1 MTEKLKLPA
10 QVETIGDAVR
20 FLREKRGLTLRALAK
35 AVGVSA
41 PFLSDLEHNRRRTD
55 QIDKFA
61 RVLRVDEAVLRR
73 FDSRVEPEL
82 KEWLESNPEVVELLR
97 DVRASGRSAVEL
109 RSALRSRKKK

>member
-1 MTEKLKLPA
+1 MTTNVKLPGH
-10 QVETIGDAVR
+10 VETVGDAVR
-20 FLREKRGLTLRALAK
+20 FLREKQGLTLRALAK

-55 QIDKFA
+55 KIDKFA
-61 RVLRVDEAVLRR
+61 EELGIEETVLRR

-97 DVRASGRSAVEL
+97 DARASGRSPVEL
-109 RSALRSRKKK
+109 RSALRSRKRK